1 MDELKFYLPG
11 TGDNLLFMTL
21 TVLVLLMMT
30 GIYGYLNLQTQEKFE
45 ASRLRWGW
53 PLLSLF
59 SVSILFYW
67 FGQPLFMEGGGG
79 IRGWIMQLSPFVV
92 GLFVIGFGG
101 AAVFSS
107 DLKWS
112 LTAAAVSFLC
122 GGMLLLQ
129 AGMLPLVLLCWLTA
143 GGMLLLLA
151 FRSISDPHSQA
162 DDADPEGSFR
172 EPFLSCLACSLL
184 LCGFLWVIH
193 REWGPT
199 TRQTPEPA
207 AVEVEGLL
215 LVRQMLTGHWP
226 TLIVLLLFVLV
237 SFVGITRFI
246 SDEQGEQP

>member
-1 MDELKFYLPG
+1 MDDLKFYLPG
-11 TGDNLLFMTL
+11 TGDNLLFLTL
-21 TVLVLLMMT
+21 AVLVLLMIT
-30 GIYGYLNLQTQEKFE
+30 GIYGYLSLQTKQNSKTT
-45 ASRLRWGW
+45 RLRWGW

-59 SVSILFYW
+59 AVCILFYW
-67 FGQPLFMEGGGG
+67 FGQPLFTAGHAG
-79 IRGWIMQLSPFVV
+79 IRAWIMQLSPFVV
-92 GLFVIGFGG
+92 GLLVVGFGG

-107 DLKWS
+107 KLKWS
-112 LTAAAVSFLC
+112 LTAAAASFLC

-129 AGMLPLVLLCWLTA
+129 AGILPLVLICWLTA

-151 FRSISDPHSQA
+151 FRGISDPHSQA
-162 DDADPEGSFR
+162 DDADPEGAFR

-199 TRQTPEPA
+199 TRQTSEPA
-207 AVEVEGLL
+207 TVEVEDLL
-215 LVRQMLTGHWP
+215 LVRQLLNDHWP
-226 TLIVLLLFVLV
+226 ALIVLLLFVLV